1 MKYKIS
7 VNNLDLLR
15 LLLALSVVFLH
26 LKHLSQSDLSKTL
39 GDFFYHISAN
49 AVPSF
54 FIISGFLIYMSY
66 ERSSSLRSYLGN
78 RFLRL
83 YPAYVLLILGC
94 TIFLG
99 LVSELALADYYSFAT
114 IKYFLYNSLFLN
126 FMSPSLPGVFENH
139 NLTIVNGALWSLKIE
154 VMFYLTVPLLFR
166 VLESKYS
173 LIYMLIIY
181 ILSFYYINIIEFI
194 SIENSKYLSL
204 THQLPAQMSYF
215 IAGIFCYKYYSL
227 MVKWK
232 MFIIPI
238 SLLGLFF
245 EVVYLQ
251 PLLLALLLVI
261 VFIDFRYIISLK
273 KVGDLSY
280 GVYIYHFPLIQLFIY
295 FGVGFTSMAE
305 VLLLFLSVLFISF
318 LSWKFVEKPSLA
330 LKRYIRT

>member
-26 LKHLSQSDLSKTL
+26 LNHLSQSGLTRSL

-66 ERSSSLRSYLGN
+66 ERSSSLSSYLGN

-83 YPAYVLLILGC
+83 YPAYVLLIFGC
-94 TIFLG
+94 TIFLV
-99 LVSELALADYYSFAT
+99 LVSDLLLVDYYSLAT
-114 IKYFLYNSLFLN
+114 IKYFLYNSVFLN

-154 VMFYLTVPLLFR
+154 VMFYLAVPLIFR
-166 VLESKYS
+166 MLESKYN

-181 ILSFYYINIIEFI
+181 IFSFYYINTIEFI

-204 THQLPAQMSYF
+204 IHQLPAQMSYF

-227 MVKWK
+227 IVKWK
-232 MFIIPI
+232 IFIIPI
-238 SLLGLFF
+238 SVLGLFL
-245 EVVYLQ
+245 ELVYLQ
-251 PLLLALLLVI
+251 PVLLALLLVI

-273 KVGDLSY
+273 KIGDLSY
-280 GVYIYHFPLIQLFIY
+280 GVYIYHFPLIQIFIY
-295 FGVGFTSMAE
+295 FGFDFTSIVE
-305 VLLLFLSVLFISF
+305 VLLLFSSVLFISF

-330 LKRYIRT
+330 LKKYIRT